1 MNYDDSRR
9 TRNARGGQTLKTGKI
24 GRVNCVRQQLMMPGE
39 NIRSRIKGKV
49 KLEALRERDTLRI
62 NAHLGVFLTPL
73 RWLSSNWPTILQE
86 GPDTAETLPTITT
99 NNFAAYGV
107 GSASTITPIDFP
119 RFWQDSCLRVYNEW
133 YKWPEDAD
141 ATTWSSDGN
150 VAVPLS
156 HTWSRLRDQVT
167 PDDTSD
173 YEVASA
179 TEFDVRD
186 LAEVQGRFRSAM
198 KRDVLS
204 YNRYMELV
212 KEAWGADGSRE
223 VDQVPMLID
232 SVEVGVNPREI
243 PATDGASLG
252 QWQSYFDFEVDH
264 MVDGITAPEH
274 CVLTYMLLVRFPP
287 IIEGVHPMTV
297 TDNDWQTLVG
307 DTDILAQTA
316 PVSVRRKDVTLTSS
330 TTALG
335 SLPAGWQW
343 RSGHDV
349 IGSRV
354 DLRDSFPYM
363 LEPTTTAQ
371 CRDATRIQDAF
382 RSQSLGDYVIDL
394 YVSEDSKSRLNSSM
408 ESYYSGMT
416 GSRSD
421 AEFPKGGK
429 QL

>member
-1 MNYDDSRR
+1 MNYSPSR
-9 TRNARGGQTLKTGKI
+9 TTNNRGGQTLKTGKI

-73 RWLSSNWPTILQE
+73 RWLQSNWTDIVRE
-86 GPDTAETLPTITT
+86 GPDTAEAISTVNISD
-99 NNFAAYGV
+99 FAAYGV
-107 GSASTITPIDFP
+107 GSYIPTPALAFP
-119 RFWQDSCLRVYNEW
+119 EFWKNSVLRCYNEW

-141 ATTWSSDGN
+141 ATAWASDGN

-167 PDDTSD
+167 PDDTDD
-173 YEVASA
+173 YELASA

-186 LAEVQGRFRSAM
+186 LAETQGRFRSAM

-212 KEAWGADGSRE
+212 KELWGADASRE

-232 SVEVGVNPREI
+232 SVEVGVNPKEI

-264 MVDGITAPEH
+264 MIDGITAPEH
-274 CVLTYMLLVRFPP
+274 CVLTYMLLVRFPS

-297 TDNDWQTLVG
+297 TDNEWATLVG
-307 DTDILAQTA
+307 DPEILSQTA
-316 PVSVRRKDVTLTSS
+316 PVSVRRKDLTMTSS

-335 SLPAGWQW
+335 NLPAGWQW
-343 RSGHDV
+343 RAGHDV
-349 IGSRV
+349 IGNRV
-354 DLRDSFPYM
+354 DTRDSFPYM
-363 LEPTTTAQ
+363 IEPTTTAQ

-382 RSQSLGDYVIDL
+382 RSQSLGDYVVDL
-394 YVSEDSKSRLNSSM
+394 YFTETSKSRLNSSM

-416 GSRSD
+416 DSRSD

-429 QL
+429 NL